1 MAVNKIQKKKM
12 EKIMR
17 EITNNMYR
25 VHRGT
30 YKAGKWSWNFS
41 ETTYLLPGGEWHM
54 HILNVVIIRVK
65 MVLQADDLIKLYKV
79 ALLFFA
85 DWHECC
91 TSSQFT
97 VTPGVHQNW

>member
-1 MAVNKIQKKKM
+1 M

-17 EITNNMYR
+17 EITNNMYK

-30 YKAGKWSWNFS
+30 YKAGKWSGNFS

-54 HILNVVIIRVK
+54 HMWGELPKCCHHEGKKWFCKQMIWSKFYN
-65 MVLQADDLIKLYKV
+65 A

-91 TSSQFT
+91 TSLQFT
-97 VTPGVHQNW
+97 IATAVHLNW